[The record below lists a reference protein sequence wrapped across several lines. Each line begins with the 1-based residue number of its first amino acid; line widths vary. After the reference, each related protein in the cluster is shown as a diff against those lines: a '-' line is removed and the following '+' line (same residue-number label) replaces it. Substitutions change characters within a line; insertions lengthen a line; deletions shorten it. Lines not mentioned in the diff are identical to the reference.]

1 MFGTSYIRHSTKTE
15 HESPWHPCH
24 IATRS
29 SSVDL
34 SHKIA
39 MMIQR
44 TVAFARH
51 DASGLISCVSDA
63 LQSFGISDVLDAK
76 GTHVLSLYCE
86 EPITGWWRN

>member
-63 LQSFGISDVLDAK
+63 LQSFGISDVLDKEMVLVSAERSPLLVGG
-76 GTHVLSLYCE
+76 GTD
-86 EPITGWWRN
+86 